1 MKIYLAEKSLRQ
13 TLTRIASI
21 LASSIVVL
29 SCNIASVSQTRTAT
43 SIPTMTASPILLDSP
58 ASTKTLAPEPSVLS
72 LQAVLTA
79 VTRQL
84 SQCRGS
90 NYPYGPPAVIIENNP
105 DRPRASFTCS
115 VSADSRYLV
124 SISYDQEA
132 ILAPQFTAERANNG
146 GKCFHGYVL
155 YEEISKHPNKRYILI
170 HSQEWRAQDWVVL
183 VKASYDYG
191 YNHYAPQE
199 YSEEIYNFG
208 VDQGLFA
215 AGTCP

>member
-13 TLTRIASI
+13 ALTRIASI

-29 SCNIASVSQTRTAT
+29 SCSIASVSQTRTAT

-79 VTRQL
+79 VTRQF
-84 SQCRGS
+84 SKCRGF
-90 NYPYGPPAVIIENNP
+90 IENNP
-105 DRPRASFTCS
+105 EGPSASFTCRM
-115 VSADSRYLV
+115 SADARYSV

-155 YEEISKHPNKRYILI
+155 YEEISKHPNNRYILI

-191 YNHYAPQE
+191 YNHYQPQE
-199 YSEEIYNFG
+199 FSEEIYNFG